1 MFEFFT
7 LSKAKRNKNH
17 KKIEI
22 DIEEYN
28 QLFRDSEELKKIKL
42 KESIDILDSI
52 IELSNKTD
60 RSSEEQLL
68 GLENLKVITSLYFQ
82 KANDILRASGHSS
95 ESAEKLS
102 FHAEDIKVMFQKLEI
117 DIKNFKQ
124 LVSKFTKLNDT
135 LMQRNQVIME
145 LVDKIFDI
153 SEQTNMLA
161 LNSTIEAF
169 RAGEHGKGFG
179 VLSEEV
185 RNLADRSN
193 SSAKK
198 IKEEINDLLN
208 LTESISK
215 DTQQIQE
222 MVKSVSRIS
231 SHSIDQISKMEHDIN
246 INTENSKSALYEI
259 KDQIQKASDIKSRI
273 NSMIEHSQVS
283 VDSCNTNKELKNNL
297 KTLLLEGLNSKQTEK
312 EEEIKD
318 VYKL

>member
-1 MFEFFT
+1 MFGIFT
-7 LSKAKRNKNH
+7 LNKAKNEKNQ
-17 KKIEI
+17 KKMVIG
-22 DIEEYN
+22 IEEYN
-28 QLFRDSEELKKIKL
+28 QLFRDSEELKQIKL
-42 KESIDILDSI
+42 KESVDILDSI
-52 IELSNKTD
+52 IDISNKTD

-82 KANDILRASGHSS
+82 KANDILKASGHSS

-102 FHAEDIKVMFQKLEI
+102 CHAEDIKVMFQKLEI

-124 LVSKFTKLNDT
+124 LVSKFTKLNNT
-135 LMQRNQVIME
+135 LMQRNKVIME

-169 RAGEHGKGFG
+169 RAGEHGRGFG

-231 SHSIDQISKMEHDIN
+231 NHTIEQISKMEHDIT
-246 INTENSKSALYEI
+246 INTTNSKNALHEI

-273 NSMIEHSQVS
+273 NAMIEHSQIS
-283 VDSCNTNKELKNNL
+283 VDSCNTNKQLKEELK
-297 KTLLLEGLNSKQTEK
+297 KLLLEGLNSKQTEK
-312 EEEIKD
+312 KEEIKD